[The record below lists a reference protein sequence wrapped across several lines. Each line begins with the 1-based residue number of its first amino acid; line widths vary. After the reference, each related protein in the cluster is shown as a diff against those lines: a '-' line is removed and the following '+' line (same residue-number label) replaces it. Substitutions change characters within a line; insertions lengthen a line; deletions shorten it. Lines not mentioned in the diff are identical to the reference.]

1 MAGRMRPLV
10 PFRRGSALC
19 IVALLAACS
28 SGGSGGNR
36 TPRLRASSP
45 SSSRP
50 SSAGGQSSTGDW
62 PTFHHDAAR
71 TGVGGDGSLGQ
82 PRQSWRSPALD
93 ATIYASPLMVGD
105 RVYLATE
112 ANSVYALDAANGT
125 VTWRAALGEPVAG
138 ADLPCGNID
147 PSGITGTPVI
157 DVAAQTLFAVAFLRG
172 DHHHELFALDLTNG
186 HVRFHRPIDPPGLD
200 PRVEQQR
207 GALTISGG
215 RVYVAFRGLFG
226 DCGPYKGAVVASALD
241 GRGDLLSYDV
251 PTAREAGIWAPPG
264 PTVDGNGALFVATG
278 NSQSTSAFDYG
289 NAVIRLTP
297 DLVVADYFADRDW
310 VQLNRGDVD
319 IGSLGPAL
327 LSGGRIFVAGKA
339 GTGYLLAA
347 DHLGQ
352 VGGEPFSAR
361 VCRGAYGGAAWSDPY
376 VYVPCQDGLVALRVE
391 ANRFVV
397 AWRAVGKSVG
407 SPIVA
412 GGAVWSVDIG
422 GTMHALDATSGA
434 ERFRAEVG
442 DVTRFAT
449 PAAKGNQVVVAAG
462 ASAVAFTLH

>member
-1 MAGRMRPLV
+1 M
-10 PFRRGSALC
+10 
-19 IVALLAACS
+19 
-28 SGGSGGNR
+28 
-36 TPRLRASSP
+36 
-45 SSSRP
+45 
-50 SSAGGQSSTGDW
+50 
-62 PTFHHDAAR
+62 
-71 TGVGGDGSLGQ
+71 
-82 PRQSWRSPALD
+82 
-93 ATIYASPLMVGD
+93 
-105 RVYLATE
+105 
-112 ANSVYALDAANGT
+112 
-125 VTWRAALGEPVAG
+125 
-138 ADLPCGNID
+138 
-147 PSGITGTPVI
+147 
-157 DVAAQTLFAVAFLRG
+157 
-172 DHHHELFALDLTNG
+172 
-186 HVRFHRPIDPPGLD
+186 
-200 PRVEQQR
+200 
-207 GALTISGG
+207 
-215 RVYVAFRGLFG
+215 
-226 DCGPYKGAVVASALD
+226 ASALD
-241 GRGDLLSYDV
+241 GSGDLLSYEV

-264 PTVDGNGALFVATG
+264 PTVDGNGALYVATG

-352 VGGEPFSAR
+352 VGGEQFSAR

-434 ERFRAEVG
+434 ERFSAEVG

-449 PAAKGNQVVVAAG
+449 PAAKGTHVVVAAG